1 VLHQKEVSLRETQ
14 TELAHVS
21 RATTI
26 GELAASI
33 AHEVNQPL
41 VGVVTNASA
50 SLRYL
55 GWDSP
60 NLVEAREAIRAII
73 RDGNRAA
80 DVVSRMR
87 ALFKKACPTR
97 EPLNINEAVEEVVLL
112 TQGEARRNKVT
123 LQVELATNL
132 PSVLAD
138 RVQIQQ
144 VVMNLILNGI
154 QAMNAVDDRE
164 RLLVA
169 RTQRGEGDQV
179 RVTVQDCGVG
189 IDPGDIERV
198 FDAFHTTKP
207 GGMGMGLSISR
218 SIVEIHGGRLWAT
231 LNDGPGVTLH
241 FTL

>member
-1 VLHQKEVSLRETQ
+1 
-14 TELAHVS
+14 
-21 RATTI
+21 
-26 GELAASI
+26 
-33 AHEVNQPL
+33 
-41 VGVVTNASA
+41 
-50 SLRYL
+50 
-55 GWDSP
+55 
-60 NLVEAREAIRAII
+60 
-73 RDGNRAA
+73 
-80 DVVSRMR
+80 
-87 ALFKKACPTR
+87 
-97 EPLNINEAVEEVVLL
+97 LNINEAVEEVVLL

-123 LQVELATNL
+123 LQVELAANL
-132 PSVLAD
+132 PLVLAD

-207 GGMGMGLSISR
+207 SGMGMGLSISR

-231 LNDGPGVTLH
+231 PNDGPGVTLH

>member
-1 VLHQKEVSLRETQ
+1 
-14 TELAHVS
+14 
-21 RATTI
+21 
-26 GELAASI
+26 
-33 AHEVNQPL
+33 
-41 VGVVTNASA
+41 
-50 SLRYL
+50 
-55 GWDSP
+55 
-60 NLVEAREAIRAII
+60 
-73 RDGNRAA
+73 
-80 DVVSRMR
+80 MR
-87 ALFKKACPTR
+87 ALFKKARPTR

-123 LQVELATNL
+123 LQVELAANL